1 MDRGTYIEHDG
12 RPAVRFERE
21 YPHSIERVWAAVTRS
36 AELAHWF
43 PSHVTLEPRVGG
55 QVSFSEDPHTG
66 PATGTVLTF
75 EPPHRLAFTWAQ
87 DELHLE
93 LEQIDGGCRLT
104 FVNVLAERDTAARN
118 ASGWDVCLGELDKLL
133 SGATSKGP
141 HSDDAAP
148 FQPIYDAYVAAGLP
162 SGAGIPN

>member
-1 MDRGTYIEHDG
+1 MDRGTYIEYDG

-21 YPHSIERVWAAVTRS
+21 YAHPIERVWAAVTTS
-36 AELAHWF
+36 ADLAHWF
-43 PSHVTLEPRVGG
+43 PSHVALEERVGG
-55 QVSFSEDPHTG
+55 LVQFSEDPYSG
-66 PATGTVLTF
+66 PATGTVLAF

-93 LEQIDGGCRLT
+93 LSTTDEGCRLT

-118 ASGWDVCLGELDKLL
+118 ASGWDVCLGELAKRLAGVT
-133 SGATSKGP
+133 SGGP

-148 FQPIYDAYVAAGLP
+148 FQPIYDGYIAAGLP
-162 SGAGIPN
+162 AGAEIPT